1 MPEYQIIIGLT
12 EGVKLWIK
20 AKDKEDALA
29 QGERL
34 ASYWGGTTDYEKD
47 EIVESASHTHRDWD
61 VDIVGEYEEGTNA

>member
-1 MPEYQIIIGLT
+1 MHEYKIMIGLT
-12 EGVKLWIK
+12 EGVALWIK
-20 AKDKEDALA
+20 ARDEADALA

-61 VDIVGEYEEGTNA
+61 VEVVKKYENT